1 MSARCGLAALA
12 TLVRRSTGSLAP
24 SAGAAGSDLCQTS
37 TAVLYGVAR
46 LSTSASSGSID
57 RKDVLFNLDNGAD
70 PEAAAAIRAYQR
82 EAFAAAAKPGTA
94 AAAAEPALPL
104 TERVQRKYAAAAIVE
119 TGIQS
124 VSLPL
129 SWDAD
134 GTDGASV
141 KRYVAQLSAVGA
153 AAGFAAPAAELDAR
167 LTEAA
172 AGVDSAKEL
181 LLRMRPYTTPD
192 FHAGLMDALAATE
205 AETGAAV
212 SLDGTSPGYR
222 KFADKVKVRRPWM
235 IILAMAPIAAA
246 AAAPVAAPVAATA
259 DAQCLL
265 LQLHDTSVLPVPTPP
280 VQALAQTHKLPWQM
294 LLPVKQKL
302 STADEATADKLQKD
316 YTTWLQSAAVAGA
329 CARSAAQKRTAQ
341 NTPAQDTTKQDTLM
355 PPLPASF
362 ELQRSSA

>member
-24 SAGAAGSDLCQTS
+24 SAGAAGNDLCQTS

-134 GTDGASV
+134 GTDSASV

-222 KFADKVKVRRPWM
+222 KFADKVK
-235 IILAMAPIAAA
+235 
-246 AAAPVAAPVAATA
+246 
-259 DAQCLL
+259 
-265 LQLHDTSVLPVPTPP
+265 
-280 VQALAQTHKLPWQM
+280 ALAQTHKLPWQM

-302 STADEATADKLQKD
+302 STADEATADKLSKD
-316 YTTWLQSAAVAGA
+316 YTTWLQSAAVADA
-329 CARSAAQKRTAQ
+329 KAELEDIKAEATRLLDSQLAKSAEAVRKEAAAAEAAIKRRLDAAQGAPWAEAYKRDLAYTAWFDDAVAADPK
-341 NTPAQDTTKQDTLM
+341 TGPKAAT
-355 PPLPASF
+355 A
-362 ELQRSSA
+362 